1 VFYYADEFNVSWLPT
16 LRAMWSSIGQQVM
29 VPTPRQPY
37 KRYGLGAV
45 NYHTGETVV
54 IFRRRKRRLEV
65 AELLQALLD
74 KHPTGTIYVAWD
86 NVSTHEDDEVE
97 AVVRAAAGRLV
108 LLYLPTYSPWLN
120 PIEMLWRHFR
130 REVTH
135 CELFENIKASLAAAR
150 NFFDRY
156 NQCPDQVL
164 SIIGAL
170 PT

>member
-1 VFYYADEFNVSWLPT
+1 MFYYADEFNVSWLPT
-16 LRAMWSSIGQQVM
+16 LRALWSPVGQQVM
-29 VPTPRQPY
+29 VTTPRQPY

-54 IFRRRKRRLEV
+54 LFRRRKRRPEV
-65 AELLQALLD
+65 AELLQALVD

-97 AVVRAAAGRLV
+97 AVIRAVAGRLV

-135 CELFENIKASLAAAR
+135 CELFESVKALLSAAR

-156 NQCPDQVL
+156 NQCPQQVL